1 MWWLILLNFIG
12 TLCSFGIIWR
22 SFAEVNASDL
32 VLGIIC
38 LVINL
43 GYLVFNLARKLFD
56 N

>member
-1 MWWLILLNFIG
+1 MGWLILLNFIG

-43 GYLVFNLARKLFD
+43 GCLVFNLARKLFD
-56 N
+56 K